1 MNLELFAQFVRNNKG
16 NDPAFQ
22 AGVVA
27 GMIFAAI
34 VCSAI
39 PIAVGATRGH
49 PIIGVIGGICAIP
62 AALLL
67 GCLGG
72 LPVAAVF
79 VVIILVMGKETAPR
93 RRKRKRVREYEDDY
107 DDDDEEEDDRP
118 RTRRKRTDYDDD
130 EEEDDDRPRRRRRY
144 D

>member
-1 MNLELFAQFVRNNKG
+1 MNPELFAQFVRNNKG

-22 AGVVA
+22 AGVVV
-27 GMIFAAI
+27 GIIFAAI
-34 VCSAI
+34 VCAAI
-39 PIAVGATRGH
+39 PIAVGVTRGH

-72 LPVAAVF
+72 LPVASVF

-107 DDDDEEEDDRP
+107 DDDDDYDRP
-118 RTRRKRTDYDDD
+118 RTRRRRSDYDDD
-130 EEEDDDRPRRRRRY
+130 EEEDDDRPHRRRRY